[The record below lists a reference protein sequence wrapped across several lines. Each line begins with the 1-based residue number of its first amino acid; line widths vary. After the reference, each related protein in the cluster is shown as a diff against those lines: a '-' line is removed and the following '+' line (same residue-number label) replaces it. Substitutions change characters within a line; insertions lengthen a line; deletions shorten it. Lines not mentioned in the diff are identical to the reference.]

1 MLYFEAFLLGEDQP
15 AIICFISSCVVEK
28 YLKQPIWFISYCYLF
43 AKWRQNW
50 KLLYCLLCRG
60 LPSKERL
67 CLVHTE
73 SYFPGK
79 QKSNTQ
85 LSLYFCTQHHIPRRA
100 KRAWWTDTSLLAR
113 WVVKMY
119 FYFFASTWVAQ
130 VSNQKMNAS
139 TWSVKFEPWKVMW
152 LNH

>member
-67 CLVHTE
+67 GLVHTE

-79 QKSNTQ
+79 QN
-85 LSLYFCTQHHIPRRA
+85 LIRNCLFIFVRNI
-100 KRAWWTDTSLLAR
+100 TSLGEQREHGGLTHHC
-113 WVVKMY
+113 WLDELWKCI
-119 FYFFASTWVAQ
+119 FTLFASTWVAQ

-139 TWSVKFEPWKVMW
+139 TWSVKFEPWKVM
-152 LNH
+152 

>member
-85 LSLYFCTQHHIPRRA
+85 LSLYFCTQHHILRRA

-113 WVVKMY
+113 WVVRMY

-139 TWSVKFEPWKVMW
+139 TWSVKFEPWKVM
-152 LNH
+152 